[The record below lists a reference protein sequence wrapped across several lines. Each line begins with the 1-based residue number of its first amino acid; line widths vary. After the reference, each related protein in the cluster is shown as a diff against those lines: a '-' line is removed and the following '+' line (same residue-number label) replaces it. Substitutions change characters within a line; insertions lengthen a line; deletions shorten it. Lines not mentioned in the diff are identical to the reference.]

1 TKVSQA
7 RSGMRD
13 LESYLPSTRDNLTK
27 LLIAVGQ
34 DVRVI
39 IIKLAKSMKALK
51 DKKAASSD
59 SK

>member
-1 TKVSQA
+1 MGLVFA
-7 RSGMRD
+7 GIVIM
-13 LESYLPSTRDNLTK
+13 P
-27 LLIAVGQ
+27 
-34 DVRVI
+34 VI